1 MGGSEVR
8 FITAH
13 MASTMIIFTQVRTKL
28 AAKVLRLVRSA
39 LVQRA
44 GMLFVCALKPQPWA
58 LASHVTGCTWDIHA
72 FLNTDIK
79 HQWPIACMTTCS
91 YSILHARGRTL
102 EATNR
107 SRLQP
112 APLLCP
118 DAQGGQ

>member
-1 MGGSEVR
+1 M
-8 FITAH
+8 
-13 MASTMIIFTQVRTKL
+13 
-28 AAKVLRLVRSA
+28 LRLVRSA

-44 GMLFVCALKPQPWA
+44 EGMLFVCALKSQPWA
-58 LASHVTGCTWDIHA
+58 LAGHVTWDIHA

-91 YSILHARGRTL
+91 YSILHARGHTL

-118 DAQGGQ
+118 DARGGQ